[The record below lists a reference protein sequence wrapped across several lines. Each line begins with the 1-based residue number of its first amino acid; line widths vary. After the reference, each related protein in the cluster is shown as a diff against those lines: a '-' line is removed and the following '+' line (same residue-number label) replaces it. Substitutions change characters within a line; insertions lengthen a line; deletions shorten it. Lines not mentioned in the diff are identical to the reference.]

1 MSELIGYT
9 MLGVS
14 VGLVYGLLALGI
26 VLIYKGTRIINF
38 AHTYLALL
46 CAFVTWW
53 LTAKASFL
61 PFEEQTRPRFVVAAI
76 IGLALTALNGYSLE
90 HSLFRRLRNAP
101 RITQLVA
108 TLAVAQGTL
117 GLVVLLFARN
127 QAQAEEARFLPSVV
141 LTTFHVGDFLVI
153 GAYLQMLLVVPVV
166 AIAIALF
173 FTKTKFGVAV
183 RAAADNRDA
192 ARLLGISADRVASF
206 TWMTGSLLAGLAGL
220 LIVPISGLDPAT
232 LSTGFLVRALA
243 AALIGGLT
251 SLPGAVL
258 GGVLVG
264 VTESLLDWRT
274 DTPGLSPTL
283 LFAAVLLVLLV
294 RPGGL
299 LGKPEGTEDRAAL
312 VPPIR
317 ELPARYRLSDI
328 SVWFGRYWAFTA
340 IAFAVAMSQVV
351 SGSTNKILIDVLVFA
366 IVGVS
371 LTVLM
376 GFSGQISLGHWA
388 LVGVG
393 AFTVANVY
401 SESGWPF
408 PVAVVA
414 AVVVGMVVSLLLALP
429 SLRIRG
435 LYLAVVTLAFHLAAE
450 FFLFRR
456 PSIGGRSA
464 GITVDAPKIGPFD
477 LDAIDHKALFLFA
490 LVGLLLSMW
499 VARNLSATRTGR
511 GFFALRENERAAA
524 TLGIPLARYR
534 ILAFAVSG
542 GMAGLAGAVHVLNQ
556 GIATSSD
563 FGTAISISLV
573 AMVVIGGLGSVEGA
587 VLGAFV
593 VVGLPNLLEFD
604 NQWIVPIGTGILLF
618 VVISRAPGGLAGL
631 LHLSRKELV
640 VDLVDLQERN
650 NPPAVEVRGPSSTG
664 AALAD

>member
-1 MSELIGYT
+1 MSELVGYT

-26 VLIYKGTRIINF
+26 VLIYKGTRVINF

-53 LTAKASFL
+53 LTAKASWL
-61 PFEEQTRPRFVVAAI
+61 PFDEQTRPRFVVAGI
-76 IGLALTALNGYSLE
+76 LGLALTALNGYGIE
-90 HSLFRRLRNAP
+90 HSLFRKLRNAP
-101 RITQLVA
+101 RLTQLVA

-127 QAQAEEARFLPSVV
+127 QQQAEEARFLPSLV

-153 GAYLQMLLVVPVV
+153 GPYIQMLLVVPVV
-166 AIAIALF
+166 AGAIALF
-173 FTKTKFGVAV
+173 FTRTKFGVAV

-192 ARLLGISADRVASF
+192 ARLLGISADRVSSF
-206 TWMTGSLLAGLAGL
+206 TWMAGSLLAGLAGL
-220 LIVPISGLDPAT
+220 LIVPISGLDTAT

-251 SLPGAVL
+251 SLPGAVI

-264 VTESLLDWRT
+264 VTESILDWRT
-274 DTPGLSPTL
+274 DTPGLSQTL

-299 LGKPEGTEDRAAL
+299 LGKAEGTEDRAAL

-317 ELPARYRLSDI
+317 ELPARYRLSEI
-328 SVWFGRYWAFTA
+328 TVWFGRYWALTA
-340 IAFAVAMSQVV
+340 VAFALAVSQVV

-393 AFTVANVY
+393 SFTVANVY

-414 AVVVGMVVSLLLALP
+414 AVVIGMVVSLLLALP

-464 GITVDAPKIGPFD
+464 GITVDSPKIGPWD
-477 LDAIDHKALFLFA
+477 LDDIDHKALFVFA
-490 LVGLLLSMW
+490 LVSLLLSMW
-499 VARNLSATRTGR
+499 VARNLSVTRTGR

-524 TLGIPLARYR
+524 TLGVPLARYR
-534 ILAFAVSG
+534 VLAFAVSG

-556 GIATSSD
+556 GIATSAD
-563 FGTAISISLV
+563 FTTAQSIALV

-587 VLGAFV
+587 VLGALV
-593 VVGLPNLLEFD
+593 VEGLPDLLSFD
-604 NQWIVPIGTGILLF
+604 NRWVVPIGTGVLLF

-640 VDLVDLQERN
+640 TDLVDLRERAA
-650 NPPAVEVRGPSSTG
+650 PPAPAAPAKPGGV
-664 AALAD
+664 ALAD